1 MPFTMPLMKL
11 NTTAIDQFSLERPRE
26 VDTCHIRR
34 LLPSSLVAYGLEER
48 TRRSHQLPSRSA
60 SNNRRITCP
69 VGIVLVPR
77 WRREDTVLQLLC
89 NSILNKLVHDS
100 IVQRYAPRRQ
110 SACKCTC
117 SAADCDSSGSL

>member
-26 VDTCHIRR
+26 VDTCRIRR
-34 LLPSSLVAYGLEER
+34 LLPSSLFAYGLER
-48 TRRSHQLPSRSA
+48 THRSISFHPRLA
-60 SNNRRITCP
+60 SNNRRITIP
-69 VGIVLVPR
+69 VGIALVPR

-100 IVQRYAPRRQ
+100 IVQRYGPRRQ